1 MPHRQQHPR
10 QQHSRKRNR
19 SSRRSDTPWVDQ
31 GLGGS
36 VIVLA
41 SFVLALLVT
50 PIPVPEQA
58 PQPGAVAPITRRAA
72 EI

>member
-1 MPHRQQHPR
+1 M
-10 QQHSRKRNR
+10 
-19 SSRRSDTPWVDQ
+19 DQ

-58 PQPGAVAPITRRAA
+58 PQPGVVEPITQRVA

>member
-1 MPHRQQHPR
+1 MPRRQQHFR
-10 QQHSRKRNR
+10 QQHRRQHNR

-58 PQPGAVAPITRRAA
+58 PQPGVVEPITQRVA